1 MAQKHVDPDSD
12 PDPQHCGIRD
22 KHPGS
27 ASLSG
32 TLLAIRAG
40 KQSHLV
46 LILSADIMLPIPINY
61 LREQSHE
68 SLQADQEQLLLV
80 ERLLLLMLLRLLL
93 VLLRLSGALPLAGA
107 L

>member
-1 MAQKHVDPDSD
+1 
-12 PDPQHCGIRD
+12 
-22 KHPGS
+22 
-27 ASLSG
+27 
-32 TLLAIRAG
+32 
-40 KQSHLV
+40 
-46 LILSADIMLPIPINY
+46 MLPIPINY

-93 VLLRLSGALPLAGA
+93 VLLRLPGALPLAGA